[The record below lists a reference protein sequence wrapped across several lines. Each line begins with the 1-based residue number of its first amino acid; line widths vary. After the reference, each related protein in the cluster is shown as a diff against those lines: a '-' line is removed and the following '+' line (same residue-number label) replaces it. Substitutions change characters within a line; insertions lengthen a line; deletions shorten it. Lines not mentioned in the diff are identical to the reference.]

1 MKVVVRCEGDMCDV
15 WHMKRVKSMEQIRG
29 YTTLC
34 RRQGPAVGSRGL
46 PHQHRVCELIDGAL
60 PEKPLHAVRKTVML
74 APTEHEPRRR
84 FRREVVGW
92 GCIHRL
98 DGAFP
103 PRPLAGEWRRANF
116 SLAEDAVRIR
126 GAEARP
132 RVYPACGPSRVR
144 TVGERCL
151 LSDTVD

>member
-1 MKVVVRCEGDMCDV
+1 
-15 WHMKRVKSMEQIRG
+15 
-29 YTTLC
+29 
-34 RRQGPAVGSRGL
+34 
-46 PHQHRVCELIDGAL
+46 
-60 PEKPLHAVRKTVML
+60 ML

>member
-60 PEKPLHAVRKTVML
+60 PEK
-74 APTEHEPRRR
+74 
-84 FRREVVGW
+84 
-92 GCIHRL
+92 
-98 DGAFP
+98 
-103 PRPLAGEWRRANF
+103 N
-116 SLAEDAVRIR
+116 
-126 GAEARP
+126 
-132 RVYPACGPSRVR
+132 
-144 TVGERCL
+144 RCT
-151 LSDTVD
+151 LSGKQ